1 MCDFYLWQRIFF
13 TILTVKENDHLK
25 VLKLAK
31 TDGDKFDILLH
42 VSRFK
47 SQIKILQKNKIT
59 IRETKQN
66 NLSKP
71 VLVFQRITRADTFE
85 MKLDFVKSVSAA
97 FHENEQTR
105 EQLVTELFYIFQKR
119 VNTLEEGRER
129 NGNN

>member
-1 MCDFYLWQRIFF
+1 MSAGS
-13 TILTVKENDHLK
+13 K
-25 VLKLAK
+25 VQS
-31 TDGDKFDILLH
+31 KFC
-42 VSRFK
+42 
-47 SQIKILQKNKIT
+47 KNKIT

-71 VLVFQRITRADTFE
+71 VLVFQRITRADIFE

-105 EQLVTELFYIFQKR
+105 EQLVTELFYVLKKR
-119 VNTLEEGRER
+119 VDTLKEGRER